1 MTASA
6 PRTIREMMIRAS
18 ATSPKTIVSEMAR
31 LSSVQIM
38 DRALPGSWYLMRLS
52 SEMSLPSEPSQP

>member
-6 PRTIREMMIRAS
+6 ARTIREMMIRAS
-18 ATSPKTIVSEMAR
+18 VTSPKTIVSEMAR

-38 DRALPGSWYLMRLS
+38 DRALPGSW
-52 SEMSLPSEPSQP
+52 